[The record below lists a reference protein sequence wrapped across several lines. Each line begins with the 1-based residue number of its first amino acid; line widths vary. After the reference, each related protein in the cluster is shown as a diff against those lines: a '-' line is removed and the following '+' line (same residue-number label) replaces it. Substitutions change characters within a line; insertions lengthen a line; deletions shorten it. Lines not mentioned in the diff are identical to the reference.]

1 MRYLLKGVSY
11 IFHPLFI
18 PMGGTISYFLI
29 TPKFSSLQLQSGNV
43 LPIFIL
49 TVIIPIIL
57 FLILRNLGLISSIF
71 APKLEERKYPLYLSM
86 IIHFMI
92 LYKVIPLNYI
102 NELYYFFVGLLIASF
117 TTLLLL
123 FARIKASVHLL
134 GMGSILVYLVGLSIH
149 FEINITFAIAIFTFM
164 TGLVATSRLF
174 MKAHSKIELVIGFL
188 VGCCSQLFVFKYWL

>member
-1 MRYLLKGVSY
+1 MRHLLRGVSY

-29 TPKFSSLQLQSGNV
+29 TPKFRSLQLQSGNV

-71 APKLEERKYPLYLSM
+71 APKLEERKYPLYHSM

>member
-1 MRYLLKGVSY
+1 
-11 IFHPLFI
+11 
-18 PMGGTISYFLI
+18 MGGTISYFLI